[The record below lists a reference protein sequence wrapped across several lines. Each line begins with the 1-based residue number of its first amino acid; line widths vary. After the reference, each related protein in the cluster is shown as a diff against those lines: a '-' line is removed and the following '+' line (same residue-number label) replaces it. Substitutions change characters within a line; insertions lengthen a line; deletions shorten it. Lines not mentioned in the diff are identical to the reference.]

1 MARISGAWG
10 GGSGGHVVSLKQNKP
25 PMRGRGIPGTRPEKE
40 TSASRRRDVKWRSG
54 VTQRAHRRGGKEK
67 RPFNGPRL

>member
-54 VTQRAHRRGGKEK
+54 VTTHRHGGKEK